1 MNIPQLGGTVG
12 RTAFALNDVPN
23 EESELCMATGGGLTQ
38 DPGGKGDPLTDAKK
52 YWDYLTD
59 PNTGWPVKIFVGLLV
74 AGLVVTAGR
83 AVTPFLHEL
92 WNFLKWLAGRR
103 LSSERRRRRKR
114 RMFAEHVDNQL
125 RHLELQED
133 WRDEKYAELEAEV
146 EIEQSWGK
154 RWMRRMLPFRR
165 SSLRRV
171 RSLSDALRR
180 SSVRLVLLEGEPGA
194 GKSIALRHLARVLA
208 KRAAKSRKVNA
219 TIPLYI
225 NLKQLDLRPE
235 QVSEAAIRTFVLA
248 TLNEVNSRD
257 VQEVLDA
264 EFDRGLEEGT
274 WLFLFDSFDEI
285 PDLLSAKDT
294 RRVAPLYAQA
304 IADFLGPFTR
314 CRGIVASRDFTSPD
328 LSQFTRFRILRL
340 SQRQQ
345 HRLIRRAD
353 LDRSVDRALRSGLA
367 TASQDITT
375 FASNPMFLGLL
386 CEHMRTSGQFPANSH
401 AVFEDYL
408 NHRLQRDAQRIRS
421 RFSVDVGFIRAGAE
435 EIAFLMGSVPRMG
448 LTPSRESLLA
458 SASTLD
464 TLTPHWL
471 GTVLDALEYS
481 KLGRTDVNTAG
492 KVTFSFVHR
501 RFQEYFATRVVIRAG
516 DRVPVT
522 SLLDNDQWRET
533 AVTLLQ
539 IQDPRETTPLLTEA
553 AARLSKCAHLAESGD
568 FEWPDG
574 CLHLLRILSTGLESC
589 EDAVRK
595 PLQPLV
601 DRILVRAWERG
612 HRLDKRRALDFVP
625 LASAAVAERLLT
637 EAFRSRNE
645 LLREGAFRSAGSLPD
660 LTPALRAQIRRT
672 LLGLAASIDLYRKRA
687 STIAQ
692 IKRLARP
699 AEFLNLLFFLTIAVP
714 AAVVVAVAGLLVPLS
729 QVVADDFASPQASGG
744 YIIVFFVAGT
754 SVVAISGMFSLA
766 SLRRGGGRL
775 VEAMSSSTL
784 IEHKVL
790 RAAGIAFA
798 LTVHAFYCLL
808 SMAFLVP
815 VNTTGIWT
823 NMALTVYTALWPAA
837 VIWSTR
843 TGLGSKAVLWPLLPA
858 AMLML
863 GGLRSARWLCQH
875 RQVLKGKCTPKA
887 GWQLLFAIGRMIR
900 PSTRKIGYIAA
911 GLAITVA
918 WAVALDQALTNLPV
932 TTLILVATGTTLL
945 VVLAFLMS
953 SIPLRRDIV
962 AAQNADNVLSL
973 IARLRSRSAFDTVIA
988 RLGAQR
994 IARDP
999 ETKQTIENL
1008 VGEIERAQVR
1018 AQDQPELL
1026 LRTACPSLDHQRPP
1040 QQWLLDSW
1048 LLGRWTTLRV
1058 TEVGEDTL
1066 DELARLADKD

>member
-1 MNIPQLGGTVG
+1 
-12 RTAFALNDVPN
+12 
-23 EESELCMATGGGLTQ
+23 MATGVDLAQ
-38 DPGGKGDPLTDAKK
+38 DPGGKGDLVAEVKR

-59 PNTGWPVKIFVGLLV
+59 PNTSWPVKIFVGLLV

-83 AVTPFLHEL
+83 AVTPFFHEV

-103 LSSERRRRRKR
+103 LTSERRRRRKR

-146 EIEQSWGK
+146 EIEQTWGK

-208 KRAAKSRKVNA
+208 KRAAKSRKVDA

-421 RFSVDVGFIRAGAE
+421 RFSIDVGFVRAGAE

-481 KLGRTDVNTAG
+481 KLGRTDVNTVG
-492 KVTFSFVHR
+492 KATFSFVHR

-539 IQDPRETTPLLTEA
+539 IQGPRETTPLLTEA
-553 AARLSKCAHLAESGD
+553 ATRLSKCAFLAETGD

-574 CLHLLRILSTGLESC
+574 CLHLLRILAAGLESC
-589 EDAVRK
+589 EDATRK

-637 EAFRSRNE
+637 GAFRSRNE

-660 LTPALRAQIRRT
+660 LTPALRAQIRRM

-687 STIAQ
+687 STVAQ
-692 IKRLARP
+692 IKRLAHP
-699 AEFLNLLFFLTIAVP
+699 AEFLTLLHLLTIAFPV
-714 AAVVVAVAGLLVPLS
+714 AVVLATGGFAVSLGHVAV
-729 QVVADDFASPQASGG
+729 DDFSSPQTVGG
-744 YIIVFFVAGT
+744 SLVLAFVVGT
-754 SVVAISGMFSLA
+754 SVMLVSAAFSLA
-766 SLRRGGGRL
+766 ALRRGGGRL

-784 IEHKVL
+784 VEHKVL
-790 RAAGIAFA
+790 RAAGIAAA
-798 LTVHAFYCLL
+798 LTVHAFYCFI
-808 SMAFLVP
+808 SVVFLAP
-815 VNTTGIWT
+815 INTTGIWI
-823 NMALTVYTALWPAA
+823 NMALTVYAVLWPVA
-837 VIWSTR
+837 VIWSAR
-843 TGLGSKAVLWPLLPA
+843 TGLGSKAVLWPLLPVI
-858 AMLML
+858 MIVL
-863 GGLRSARWLCQH
+863 GGLRSTRWLRHH

-887 GWQLLFAIGRMIR
+887 GWQLLLAVGRLIR
-900 PSTRKIGYIAA
+900 PSMHKIGYVVV
-911 GLAITVA
+911 GLAIIVA
-918 WAVALDQALTNLPV
+918 WAMALNQALTNLPV
-932 TTLILVATGTTLL
+932 TTLILVVTGTTLL
-945 VVLAFLMS
+945 IILAFLMG

-962 AAQNADNVLSL
+962 AAQNADDVLSL
-973 IARLRSRSAFDTVIA
+973 IAKLRTTSAFDTVIA
-988 RLGAQR
+988 RLGVQR

-999 ETKQTIENL
+999 EAKQTIENL
-1008 VGEIERAQVR
+1008 VGEIERAQVL

-1026 LRTACPSLDHQRPP
+1026 LRTACPSLAHQRPP
-1040 QQWLLDSW
+1040 RQWLLDSW
-1048 LLGRWTTLRV
+1048 PLGRWTTLRV